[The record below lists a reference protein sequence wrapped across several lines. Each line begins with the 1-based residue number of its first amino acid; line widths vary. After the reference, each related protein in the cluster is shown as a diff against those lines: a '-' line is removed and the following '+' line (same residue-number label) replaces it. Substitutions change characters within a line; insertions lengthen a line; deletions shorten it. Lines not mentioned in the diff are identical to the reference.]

1 LDKAKPYLL
10 LLTARSTGWAA
21 GRFRRAAKDR
31 GIAIRTL
38 DPADVMLETG
48 SDTGSVMIAGR
59 RLSAPI
65 AVIPRFGP
73 GNYENGLA
81 LLSQL
86 EASGIPTC
94 NPGYAIALARD
105 TYRTLLELRNAGL
118 RIPKTAR
125 VLSIRDLKPAR
136 GIVPGP
142 PWILK
147 TFTGAMGIGTMLVRD
162 VDQLEALAATLWAL
176 GQPILMQEYVYS
188 SSGKSDDIRALVV
201 GGKVL
206 GAIQRLAPSGGYRA
220 NVHQGGTPQE
230 IRLSRR
236 EKTIA
241 LKAAKAVGLNMAG
254 VDWIET
260 VNGPVLLEVNATPG
274 FQGFESAT
282 GIDAAGA
289 MVDYSLRLAGR

>member
-1 LDKAKPYLL
+1 MSKAKPYLL

-38 DPADVMLETG
+38 DPTDVLLEAG
-48 SDTGSVMIAGR
+48 SDAGSVMIAGR
-59 RLSAPI
+59 RLSNPI

-86 EASGIPTC
+86 EASGIPTS

-136 GIVPGP
+136 RIVPGP

-188 SSGKSDDIRALVV
+188 SSGKSDDIRALVI

-241 LKAAKAVGLNMAG
+241 LKAAVAVGLSIAG